1 MWLPCKSLNGFYDV
15 LLVFN
20 TPLLGE
26 YFYITVHRSNSPGGH
41 AEIFVLAK
49 GVFALGRAQNE
60 ESFAISNISET
71 ITSSV
76 LKGAIGKN
84 CILLTET
91 PF

>member
-1 MWLPCKSLNGFYDV
+1 M
-15 LLVFN
+15 
-20 TPLLGE
+20 
-26 YFYITVHRSNSPGGH
+26 HRSNLPGGH

-76 LKGAIGKN
+76 LKRMYSLSKKEMHMFENWLLMKN
-84 CILLTET
+84 QQFFSNPHET
-91 PF
+91 W